1 MKTKTNGYT
10 TKLPRAYTDRTKRI
24 INAVVEEYNFK
35 NEREMWK
42 SPRTPHNCSA
52 RWIVWHYMREM
63 GMPFE
68 MISGYTGHSHGTV
81 MHGIDRLKSDLEL
94 RSNAMLRTIYK
105 NIKKTLA

>member
-1 MKTKTNGYT
+1 
-10 TKLPRAYTDRTKRI
+10 
-24 INAVVEEYNFK
+24 
-35 NEREMWK
+35 
-42 SPRTPHNCSA
+42 
-52 RWIVWHYMREM
+52 MREM

-105 NIKKTLA
+105 NIKTTLA